1 MDYRHLKLLKKYL
14 SKNFLNKDSFIPR
27 NAVACILTLNNE
39 YVVQLRDDKPNIFFP
54 SFWSLFGGEIEKNE
68 NAEDALIR
76 EIYEEINLRI
86 KKKLKYFT
94 SLKFDYAFC
103 GMKEYYRKY
112 YTYEINESAYSK
124 LKLNEGQSFD
134 KFDALTLLNKNNFVP
149 YDSFVIW
156 MHYKNNQKNG
166 KNLF

>member
-1 MDYRHLKLLKKYL
+1 MYSH
-14 SKNFLNKDSFIPR
+14 
-27 NAVACILTLNNE
+27 
-39 YVVQLRDDKPNIFFP
+39 
-54 SFWSLFGGEIEKNE
+54 
-68 NAEDALIR
+68 
-76 EIYEEINLRI
+76 INPQI
-86 KKKLKYFT
+86 
-94 SLKFDYAFC
+94 SI
-103 GMKEYYRKY
+103 YRKY
-112 YTYEINESAYSK
+112 YTYEINEFAYSK